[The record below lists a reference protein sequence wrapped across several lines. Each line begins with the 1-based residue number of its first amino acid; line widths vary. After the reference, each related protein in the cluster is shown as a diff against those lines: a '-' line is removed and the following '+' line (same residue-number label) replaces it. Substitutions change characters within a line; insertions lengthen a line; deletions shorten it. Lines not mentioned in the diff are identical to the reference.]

1 MSKQKNL
8 IIVGGGFGGISVAKN
23 LKGTDIDVTIVDKR
37 NHHLFQPLLYQVAT
51 AALSPGDVAIPIRSI
66 FGSSD
71 NIKTILG
78 EVTEIDK
85 DKKILHLKNRSP
97 LNFDY
102 LVLATGSQYNY
113 FGNEEWKDH
122 APGLKSIDD
131 ALNIRERI
139 LYSLE
144 IADQLQTDEEKE
156 PYLTYAVIGAGPTGV
171 EMAGAIAEIA
181 KRNMM
186 RDYRNI
192 DPDKTK
198 IYLIEAGPKVLNGY
212 HDSLSEKATRD
223 LEGMGVTVLLN
234 QPVTEVTKNSVTAGG
249 TVINTPNLVWAAGV
263 ESSPVLNSLSVE
275 QDKIGRVLVSKDLS
289 IDGYPNIFVIGDA
302 AHVEDKSGEPLPA
315 LAPVALQQGK
325 YIAKRIKHMVSGK
338 DTKPFSYT
346 DKGSMATI
354 GRAKAVADIKG
365 FKFSGIAA
373 WLLWSLI
380 HIFFLIGYRNRFRVF
395 AEWIWHY
402 LTFKRGVRIIYD
414 RLYESN
420 SDKDETSSSYIES
433 IK

>member
-51 AALSPGDVAIPIRSI
+51 AALSPGDVAVPIRSI
-66 FGSSD
+66 FSSSD

-275 QDKIGRVLVSKDLS
+275 QDKMGRVLVSKDLS

-420 SDKDETSSSYIES
+420 SDKDETSSS
-433 IK
+433 